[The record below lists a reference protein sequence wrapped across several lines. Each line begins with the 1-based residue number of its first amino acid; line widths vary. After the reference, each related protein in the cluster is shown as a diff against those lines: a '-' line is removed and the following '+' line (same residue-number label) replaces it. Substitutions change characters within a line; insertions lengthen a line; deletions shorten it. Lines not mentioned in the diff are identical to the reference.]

1 MLTVRSALP
10 GDVPEVARLIEQ
22 FMHDAFTR
30 PWGGSAEALA
40 RDGFGA
46 HFEMSVASTTGAGIV
61 GFAAWEDIYD
71 LHHCLPGAHVIDLYV
86 APSHRGIG
94 VALGLLTDVAAR
106 VRDRGG
112 HFLRGQAL
120 PARGLEHL
128 YGRVAVLFP
137 GDECNVGGRAFRALA
152 DLAGVPAREAIERL
166 PEKAWNYE
174 P

>member
-1 MLTVRSALP
+1 VLTVRSVVP
-10 GDVPEVARLIEQ
+10 GDVPGVARLVEQ

-46 HFEMSVASTTGAGIV
+46 HFEMSVAIAADAELV
-61 GFAAWEDIYD
+61 GFAAWEDMYD
-71 LHHCLPGAHVIDLYV
+71 LHHCVPGAHVIDLYV

-94 VALGLLTDVAAR
+94 VALALLADVSAH

-112 HFLRGQAL
+112 SFLRGQAL

-152 DLAGVPAREAIERL
+152 DLAGVPAREAIRRL

>member
-10 GDVPEVARLIEQ
+10 RDVPDVARLVER
-22 FMHDAFTR
+22 FMHDAFSR
-30 PWGGSAEALA
+30 AWGGSAEALA

-46 HFEMSVASTTGAGIV
+46 HFDMSVAAKTGAGLV
-61 GFAAWEDIYD
+61 GFAAWEGIYD
-71 LHHCLPGAHVIDLYV
+71 LHHCVPGAHIIDLYV
-86 APSHRGIG
+86 DPSHRGVG
-94 VALGLLTDVAAR
+94 VALELLADVAAR

-112 HFLRGQAL
+112 RFLRGQAL

-137 GDECNVGGRAFRALA
+137 GDECNVGGRAFRVLA
-152 DLAGVPAREAIERL
+152 DLAGVPAREAIRRL
-166 PEKAWNYE
+166 PEKTWNYE

>member
-1 MLTVRSALP
+1 VLTVRSAAP
-10 GDVPEVARLIEQ
+10 GDVPDVARLVEQ
-22 FMHDAFTR
+22 FMHDAFAR

-46 HFEMSVASTTGAGIV
+46 HFELSVAITTGAGLV
-61 GFAAWEDIYD
+61 GFAAWEDMYD
-71 LHHCLPGAHVIDLYV
+71 LHHCVPGAHVIDLYV

-94 VALGLLTDVAAR
+94 VALALLADVAAH

-112 HFLRGQAL
+112 RFLRGQAL

-152 DLAGVPAREAIERL
+152 DLAGMPAREAIRQL
-166 PEKAWNYE
+166 PEKAWNYD